1 MTDRRGC
8 DDFHLSARRGLFQ
21 RAARGVLPVP
31 QELLDEGG
39 ERFFGAPRSRRNFL
53 AGGVGMML
61 GLTAA
66 TRMPPW
72 HLLEGAVAEAATG
85 APILVTVYLSGG
97 NDGLNTLVPLAGND
111 HAIYTSKRTRIALD
125 PATTLPVLG
134 HAELG
139 WHPQATGFK
148 TLMDAGKV
156 AAFLGVDYPNPS
168 YSHFDSAYFWR
179 TGQLGNRATTGWLG
193 NYLDRYGSKTNPLQ
207 GVAVEWG
214 TDDILHT
221 QRAPTCALFA
231 PDQFTFY
238 SPGVWN
244 EERMMRLYATLSTR
258 AGNTGRKRA
267 MSVLDETVVVRQKLK
282 PLAAQDPSKLPPP
295 PIAYPDS
302 GTGEALRNL
311 ARMLGAGLGIR
322 VATVEADGSFDTHD
336 GQLDTHGKDL
346 ADAADALVAF
356 QADLAARGLED
367 RVVTLVWSEFGRR
380 VEDNDSGGT
389 DHGAGST
396 LFVVGKH
403 VKPGVSASW
412 NLARNAAYDG
422 NVPVAVDFRDVYAGI
437 LAYHLKADPKDCLP
451 AYRGHPIRVVA

>member
-1 MTDRRGC
+1 
-8 DDFHLSARRGLFQ
+8 
-21 RAARGVLPVP
+21 
-31 QELLDEGG
+31 
-39 ERFFGAPRSRRNFL
+39 
-53 AGGVGMML
+53 MML

-66 TRMPPW
+66 TRIPPW

-97 NDGLNTLVPLAGND
+97 NDGLNTLVPLSGHRPRDLRLEADADRARSDG
-111 HAIYTSKRTRIALD
+111 RRCR
-125 PATTLPVLG
+125 VLG

-193 NYLDRYGSKTNPLQ
+193 NYLDRYGSKSNPLQ

-221 QRAPTCALFA
+221 QHAATCALFA

-238 SPGVWN
+238 SPGVWD
-244 EERMMRLYATLSTR
+244 EERMMRLYATLATR
-258 AGNTGRKRA
+258 AGNAGRKRA
-267 MSVLDETVVVRQKLK
+267 MDVLNETVVVRKKLK
-282 PLAAQDPSKLPPP
+282 PLAAQDPSSSPPP

-302 GTGEALRNL
+302 GTGQALRNL

-346 ADAADALVAF
+346 ADAADSLVAF

-367 RVVTLVWSEFGRR
+367 RVHHAGLVGVRPPGRGQR
-380 VEDNDSGGT
+380 LGR
-389 DHGAGST
+389 HGPRRGST

-403 VKPGVSASW
+403 VKPGVSSGW
-412 NLARNAAYDG
+412 NLVRNGRLRRQRARSRSTSATST
-422 NVPVAVDFRDVYAGI
+422 
-437 LAYHLKADPKDCLP
+437 P
-451 AYRGHPIRVVA
+451 ASSPTT